1 MPAVIKFY
9 TDEHTKNTDMFAT
22 YDAIGNIA
30 SLLRA
35 EGFIYGVDVRLAEVY
50 YKEEGG
56 RQIIAFEF
64 VDERKA
70 MLLKLKGIE
79 NG

>member
-1 MPAVIKFY
+1 MPAVIKFH
-9 TDEHTKNTDMFAT
+9 TDEYTKNTDMFAT
-22 YDAIGNIA
+22 YDAIGNIS

-35 EGFIYGVDVRLAEVY
+35 EGFTYGVDVRLAEVY
-50 YKEEGG
+50 YKEQNG

-64 VDERKA
+64 VDERRA

>member
-1 MPAVIKFY
+1 MPAVIKYY
-9 TDEHTKNTDMFAT
+9 TDEYTNNTDMFAT

-35 EGFIYGVDVRLAEVY
+35 EGFVYGTDVRLAEVY
-50 YKEEGG
+50 YKEQNG

>member
-9 TDEHTKNTDMFAT
+9 TDEYTNNKDMFAT

-35 EGFIYGVDVRLAEVY
+35 EGFVYAEDVRLAEVY
-50 YKEEGG
+50 YKEQNG

-70 MLLKLKGIE
+70 MLLKLKGIN

>member
-9 TDEHTKNTDMFAT
+9 TDEYTKNTDMFAT

-35 EGFIYGVDVRLAEVY
+35 EGFVYGEDVRLAEVY
-50 YKEEGG
+50 YKEQNG

-70 MLLKLKGIE
+70 MLLKLKGIN

>member
-9 TDEHTKNTDMFAT
+9 TDEYTNNKDMFAT

-35 EGFIYGVDVRLAEVY
+35 EGFVYGEDVRLAEVY
-50 YKEEGG
+50 YKEQNG

-70 MLLKLKGIE
+70 MLLKLKGIN